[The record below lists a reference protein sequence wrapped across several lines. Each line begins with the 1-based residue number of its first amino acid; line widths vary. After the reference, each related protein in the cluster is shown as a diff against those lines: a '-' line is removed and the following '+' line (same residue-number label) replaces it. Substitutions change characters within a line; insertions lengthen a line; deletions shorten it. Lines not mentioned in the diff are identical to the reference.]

1 MKKKMDTK
9 YVFIS
14 LSNLQINKVIG
25 QHLHVCFEIN
35 IAMKKGGHINKCSMN
50 EFLKLKMV

>member
-1 MKKKMDTK
+1 MKKKLDTK

-35 IAMKKGGHINKCSMN
+35 IAMKKGGHINTCSMN
-50 EFLKLKMV
+50 EFPKLKMV

>member
-35 IAMKKGGHINKCSMN
+35 IAMKKGGHINTCSMN